1 QEVLIPIQC
10 EYYALEGLS
19 QLLGSIQLIQKHLN
33 PGLEVSTILLT
44 MYDARTNLAHE
55 VAAEVR
61 EHFPA
66 ETLAAVIPRSVR
78 VSEAPSY
85 GQTVHAYDAASI
97 GALAYLEAAAEIAL
111 RGSTT
116 PTNEGA

>member
-1 QEVLIPIQC
+1 LIPIQC

-19 QLLGSIQLIQKHLN
+19 QLLGNIQLIQKHLN
-33 PGLEVSTILLT
+33 PALRVSTILLT

-61 EHFPA
+61 EHFPS

-85 GQTVHAYDAASI
+85 GQTVHAYDPASI

-111 RGSTT
+111 REHTT
-116 PTNEGA
+116 NTNEGA